1 MNCSTELKIIRRPAV
16 LNTFGFE
23 KSTLYNRIDDD
34 LIPPPV
40 SLGGLRAV
48 GWIHHEIQAV
58 LAAMCSGASQE
69 EIKVIVQEL
78 IIKRQQF
85 K

>member
-1 MNCSTELKIIRRPAV
+1 MNYSTDLKISRKPEV

-23 KSTLYNRIDDD
+23 KSTLYTRIKAG

-40 SLGGLRAV
+40 SLGGFRAV

-58 LAAMCSGASQE
+58 LAAMCSGASQDQ
-69 EIKVIVQEL
+69 IKLLVLEL
-78 IIKRQQF
+78 ISQRQLF